1 MRSRF
6 RSGSARLVGALFG
19 GLGLIGLLIAIAL
32 MANMAAEQADT
43 SIKTR
48 QQAEED
54 IEQIQEQLDTKGREA
69 ERMMSDFERRPRD
82 DDTTT
87 APNEENQEQ

>member
-54 IEQIQEQLDTKGREA
+54 IEQIQQQLDTKGRET